1 MPEPT
6 EIVHAITVADIAA
19 AKQLCLDYARGL
31 DFSLSFQEFDAEMAS
46 FPGEYAPPR
55 GALLLGRRHGST
67 VGVVALR
74 SLGPKV
80 CEMKRL
86 YLVPE
91 ARRSGLGRQLVV
103 AIIDEARRLG
113 YSTMRLDTVEHAM
126 RAAISLYRSLGFK
139 EIPAYTA
146 NPLPDVLYM
155 ELKL

>member
-1 MPEPT
+1 MAEAT
-6 EIVHAITVADIAA
+6 EIVPATSAPDIAA
-19 AKQLCLDYARGL
+19 AKQLCLDYARAL
-31 DFSLSFQEFDAEMAS
+31 DFSLSFQEFDAEMAA

-74 SLGPKV
+74 PLSPTA

-86 YLVPE
+86 YLIPE
-91 ARRSGLGRQLVV
+91 ARRSGLGRQLVLAV
-103 AIIDEARRLG
+103 IDEARRLG
-113 YSTMRLDTVEHAM
+113 YQTMRLDTVEHAM
-126 RAAISLYRSLGFK
+126 RAAISLYRSLGFR

-146 NPLPDVLYM
+146 NPQPDVLYM

>member
-1 MPEPT
+1 MPEAT
-6 EIVHAITVADIAA
+6 EIVHATSAADIAA

-31 DFSLSFQEFDAEMAS
+31 DFSLSFQEFDAEMAG
-46 FPGEYAPPR
+46 FPGEYAPPG

-74 SLGPKV
+74 PLASGI

-103 AIIDEARRLG
+103 AVIEEARRLG
-113 YSTMRLDTVEHAM
+113 YRTMRLDTVEHAM
-126 RAAISLYRSLGFK
+126 RAAISLYRSLGFR
-139 EIPAYTA
+139 EIPAYTV